1 MHFQKKDICMS
12 IVFKAKSKPKHEEE
26 KIWGVFK
33 NPKHAFSGVQN
44 GNFLNSNFEFV
55 FLFF

>member
-1 MHFQKKDICMS
+1 MS